1 MKRLIQYLKVHIT
14 LIIPF
19 GMGGAILFFSF
30 LTFFDFFEPYLYP
43 LHLMQGKARAI
54 SKSVII
60 GPYPREAELARLKYR
75 LGVTSVIIL
84 LDPSLLQEK
93 ALIAREKIP
102 CEKFKLNCINFPLS
116 SNALNDQKS
125 QKTLHSILEY
135 IKEHPKEKFYIH
147 CYLGIHRVGK
157 VEEMLLRRPR

>member
-1 MKRLIQYLKVHIT
+1 MKRLQQYLRAHIS

-43 LHLMQGKARAI
+43 LHLMQGEARSV
-54 SKSVII
+54 SKSII
-60 GPYPREAELARLKYR
+60 VGPYPREAELSRLKHR
-75 LGVTSVIIL
+75 LGVTSVIML
-84 LDPSLLQEK
+84 LDPSLPQEK

-116 SNALNDQKS
+116 SYSLNDRKS
-125 QKTLHSILEY
+125 QKTLESILLY

-157 VEEMLLRRPR
+157 VEEMLLQRPK